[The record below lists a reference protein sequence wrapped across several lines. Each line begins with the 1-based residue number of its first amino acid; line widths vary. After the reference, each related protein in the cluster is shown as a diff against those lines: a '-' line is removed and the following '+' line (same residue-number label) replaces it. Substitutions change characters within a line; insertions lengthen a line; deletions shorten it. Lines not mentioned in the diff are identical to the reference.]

1 MGFPYP
7 GCLGGTTGLTVD
19 PAGGCSV
26 VDGWLD
32 QFVLCVP
39 GLMLV
44 YGMLLKK
51 SVGRNAG
58 GSRSG
63 ISTSMRPGIGPAYG

>member
-1 MGFPYP
+1 MDFPYP

-26 VDGWLD
+26 VDGWFD

-51 SVGRNAG
+51 SVHTRATHLRAALVCPGKCMG
-58 GSRSG
+58 
-63 ISTSMRPGIGPAYG
+63 STS